1 MMCLAGF
8 RSQLTKEFIMRFHK
22 LAVRLIVFAG
32 LVALPAAW
40 DASIL
45 ASEPFTLTSV
55 EQENKLG
62 EETYQEILQKEKVNK
77 DPVINA
83 FVQRIAKRI
92 AAAAPDKG
100 FQYEVSVLDSPQ
112 VNAFCLPG
120 GKICVYTGILPYCEN
135 EAALACVMGHEVA
148 HAILRHGG
156 QRMTQGAIV
165 GVLGQ
170 GLEKVLEIQQVG
182 GTTSTITKGVYN
194 YGTQLGILLPY
205 SRTHEVDADEAGLM
219 YMARAGYDPR
229 EGARFWQRF
238 SVLKSSV
245 PAFLSTHPAHDDRV
259 QRLEKLTNKALLEY
273 LNAPDQYG
281 LGERIPAKYLVA
293 PVEVAQQTA
302 AQPAATAPKAATG
315 TQTPAVAAPTQPAV
329 TTSSVL
335 SPLTK
340 MAEKEVRQG
349 LQQALSQGFQSAI
362 KTLGKQDGFFKD
374 ELVKVVMPKQMG
386 QLEQVARLF
395 GQGKYVDDFVLQM
408 NRAAETAMP
417 ATADVL
423 AQAVASLTI
432 DDAKAIVGG
441 AQPDAATQFFTRTA
455 GDNLRQRILPIVQG
469 ATAKTGATAA
479 YKDLLKKAG
488 FAAKALAGDF
498 DLDSY
503 VTDKALA
510 GLYVKMADEEKRI
523 RANPAGQ
530 ASDLLRKVFGAVVK

>member
-1 MMCLAGF
+1 MRLLAGVVARRVVF
-8 RSQLTKEFIMRFHK
+8 LPLMVLSLWVGAQ
-22 LAVRLIVFAG
+22 VR
-32 LVALPAAW
+32 
-40 DASIL
+40 
-45 ASEPFTLTSV
+45 ASEPFTLTTV

-62 EETYQEILQKEKVNK
+62 DQTYQEILQKEKVNK
-77 DPVINA
+77 DPAINA
-83 FVQRIAKRI
+83 FVQRVAKRI

-100 FQYEVSVLDSPQ
+100 FQYEVSVLDSTQ

-135 EAALACVMGHEVA
+135 EAALACVIGHEVA

-156 QRMTQGAIV
+156 VRMTQTTVV
-165 GVLGQ
+165 GVVGE
-170 GLEKVLEIQQVG
+170 GLNKVLEMQQVG
-182 GTTSTITKGVYN
+182 GTTSTIAKGAYN

-205 SRTHEVDADEAGLM
+205 SRTHEVDADENGLM

-238 SVLKSSV
+238 SVLKSNV
-245 PAFLSTHPAHDDRV
+245 PTFLSTHPAHEDRV
-259 QRLEKLTNKALLEY
+259 QRLEKMTNKALLEY
-273 LNAPDQYG
+273 LNAHDQYG

-293 PVEVAQQTA
+293 PAEVAQTTT
-302 AQPAATAPKAATG
+302 PAATTPTATTTTNNTATATPAAT
-315 TQTPAVAAPTQPAV
+315 TS
-329 TTSSVL
+329 SSVL
-335 SPLTK
+335 SPLAK

-374 ELVKVVMPKQMG
+374 ELVKVVMPKELG
-386 QLEQVARLF
+386 QLDQMARLF
-395 GQGKYVDDFVLQM
+395 GRGQYVDDFVLQM
-408 NRAAETAMP
+408 NRAAEAAVP

-441 AQPDAATQFFTRTA
+441 AQPDAATQYFARTS
-455 GDNLRQRILPIVQG
+455 GDNLRQKVLPIVQQT
-469 ATAKTGATAA
+469 TAKTGATAA

-488 FAAKALAGDF
+488 FAAKALTGDF

-530 ASDLLRKVFGAVVK
+530 ASDLLKKVFGAVVK

>member
-1 MMCLAGF
+1 MRILEIVWRVGVCSATMLLLVSVPPACAG
-8 RSQLTKEFIMRFHK
+8 EH
-22 LAVRLIVFAG
+22 
-32 LVALPAAW
+32 
-40 DASIL
+40 
-45 ASEPFTLTSV
+45 FTLTTMA
-55 EQENKLG
+55 QENKLG
-62 EETYQEILQKEKVNK
+62 EETYQEILQKEKVNR

-83 FVQRIAKRI
+83 FVQRVARRI

-100 FQYEVSVLDSPQ
+100 FKYEVAVLDSPQ

-135 EAALACVMGHEVA
+135 EAALACVVGHEVA

-156 QRMTQGAIV
+156 VRMTQNAAV
-165 GVLGQ
+165 GFIGE
-170 GLEKVLEIQQVG
+170 GLNKVLEMQRVS
-182 GTTSTITKGVYN
+182 GTTSTIAKGVYN

-205 SRTHEVDADEAGLM
+205 SRTHEVESDEAGLM

-238 SVLKSSV
+238 SVLKSNV
-245 PAFLSTHPAHDDRV
+245 PSFLSTHPAHEDRV
-259 QRLEKLTNKALLEY
+259 QRLEKMTSKALIEY

-293 PVEVAQQTA
+293 PAEVAR
-302 AQPAATAPKAATG
+302 PAATRPTAT
-315 TQTPAVAAPTQPAV
+315 TSTATTKTATATTATPPA

-335 SPLTK
+335 SPLAK
-340 MAEKEVRQG
+340 LAEKEVRQG

-374 ELVKVVMPKQMG
+374 ELVKVVMPKELG
-386 QLEQVARLF
+386 QLEQMARLF
-395 GQGKYVDDFVLQM
+395 GRGKYVDDFVLQM
-408 NRAAETAMP
+408 NRAAETAVP
-417 ATADVL
+417 ATSDVL
-423 AQAVASLTI
+423 AQAIASLTI
-432 DDAKAIVGG
+432 EDAKAIVGG
-441 AQPDAATQFFTRTA
+441 AQQDAATQYFTRTA
-455 GDNLRQRILPIVQG
+455 GDNLRQKVLPIVQN

-488 FAAKALAGDF
+488 FAAKALTGEF
-498 DLDSY
+498 DLDNY

-530 ASDLLRKVFGAVVK
+530 TSDLLRKVFGAAAR

>member
-1 MMCLAGF
+1 MKNDVKTLRMSGLLALMVVGA
-8 RSQLTKEFIMRFHK
+8 T
-22 LAVRLIVFAG
+22 LACPVWSA
-32 LVALPAAW
+32 
-40 DASIL
+40 
-45 ASEPFTLTSV
+45 EPFTLTSM

-62 EETYQEILQKEKVNK
+62 EETYQEILRKEKVNK

-83 FVQRIAKRI
+83 FVQRVAKRI

-100 FQYEVSVLDSPQ
+100 FRYEVAVLDSPQ
-112 VNAFCLPG
+112 ANAFCLPG

-156 QRMTQGAIV
+156 VRMTQNAAVSFIGI
-165 GVLGQ
+165 
-170 GLEKVLEIQQVG
+170 GLNKILEMQQVG
-182 GTTSTITKGVYN
+182 GTTSTLAKGVYN
-194 YGTQLGILLPY
+194 YGTQLGILLPH

-219 YMARAGYDPR
+219 YMALAGYDPR
-229 EGARFWQRF
+229 EGARFWKRF
-238 SVLKSSV
+238 SALKSNV
-245 PAFLSTHPAHDDRV
+245 PTFLSTHPAHDDRV
-259 QRLEKLTNKALLEY
+259 QRLSGMTSKALIAY
-273 LNAPDQYG
+273 LRAPDQYG

-293 PVEVAQQTA
+293 PPEVARSSATPPESTTPTTA
-302 AQPAATAPKAATG
+302 KPAIP
-315 TQTPAVAAPTQPAV
+315 TPAPPPSTAV
-329 TTSSVL
+329 GSVL
-335 SPLTK
+335 SPLAK
-340 MAEKEVRQG
+340 LAEKEVRQG

-362 KTLGKQDGFFKD
+362 RTLGKQDGFFKD

-386 QLEQVARLF
+386 QLERAARLF

-408 NRAAETAMP
+408 NRAAEAAVP

-432 DDAKAIVGG
+432 EDAKAIVGG
-441 AQPDAATQFFTRTA
+441 ARPDAATQFFARTA
-455 GDNLRQRILPIVQG
+455 GDQLRQKVLPIVRD

-498 DLDSY
+498 DVDSY
-503 VTDKALA
+503 VTENALT

-530 ASDLLRKVFGAVVK
+530 ASDLLKRVFGASAK

>member
-1 MMCLAGF
+1 MNTLVKTRFVRQGVSWLILSTALAG
-8 RSQLTKEFIMRFHK
+8 SVCS
-22 LAVRLIVFAG
+22 A
-32 LVALPAAW
+32 
-40 DASIL
+40 
-45 ASEPFTLTSV
+45 EPFTLTSV

-62 EETYQEILQKEKVNK
+62 AETYQEILQKEKVNK

-83 FVQRIAKRI
+83 FVQRVAKRI

-100 FQYEVSVLDSPQ
+100 FQYEIAVLDSPQ

-135 EAALACVMGHEVA
+135 EAALACVIGHEVA

-165 GVLGQ
+165 GVVGE
-170 GLEKVLEIQQVG
+170 GLNKVLEIQQVG
-182 GTTSTITKGVYN
+182 GTTSTIAKGVYN

-205 SRTHEVDADEAGLM
+205 SRTHEVEADEAGLM

-238 SVLKSSV
+238 SVLKSNV
-245 PAFLSTHPAHDDRV
+245 PTFLSTHPGHEDRV
-259 QRLEKLTNKALLEY
+259 QRLAALTNKALLEY
-273 LNAPDQYG
+273 LRASEQYG
-281 LGERIPAKYLVA
+281 LGERIPEKYLVA
-293 PVEVAQQTA
+293 PPEVAQQP
-302 AQPAATAPKAATG
+302 AQPAGGSTATTAKPATSAPAATPD
-315 TQTPAVAAPTQPAV
+315 TKA
-329 TTSSVL
+329 SSVL
-335 SPLTK
+335 SPLAK

-362 KTLGKQDGFFKD
+362 KTLGRQDGFFKD
-374 ELVKVVMPKQMG
+374 ELVKVVMPKQME
-386 QLEQVARLF
+386 QLEQVTRLF

-408 NRAAETAMP
+408 NRAAEAAMP
-417 ATADVL
+417 ATAEVL

-432 DDAKAIVGG
+432 EDAKAIVGG
-441 AQPDAATQFFTRTA
+441 AQPDAATQFFARTA
-455 GDNLRQRILPIVQG
+455 GDHLRQKVLPIVRD

-498 DLDSY
+498 DLDNY
-503 VTDKALA
+503 VTDRALA

-530 ASDLLRKVFGAVVK
+530 ANDLLRKVFGAVTK